1 MLITLTAQCYNC
13 DSYFAR

>member
-13 DSYFAR
+13 DCYFAR